1 MSTIE
6 RKEYQETKIMR
17 TVSPVRNIRSS
28 NQNLAEFD
36 HNLDY
41 LLEDL
46 QNSVSRPSSSLGTHR
61 ETSRAIESTRSN
73 SLNRFTN
80 VKPSNPVTEYSSD
93 DTYNYTSPDGSKR
106 VTGYKKETYSYK
118 TSGDTAPPEK
128 VTMQNNINQ
137 LDSLLDDLQQVKN
150 SPFPE
155 RESYNNTGV
164 GPDFQTIQRELHYG
178 DTPRS
183 SSRSRTLERTE
194 REASLTRDVQ
204 YTNEGTYGDI
214 RQIRGR
220 SPSPSSKTST
230 LSKQTKVKNVH
241 AYPVEVVETTSPDIN
256 PEILAHLDP
265 SLHPPGNTKVTTTIK
280 TYTYEIP
287 GAGNYPTNLDT
298 SVDTEKY
305 VYSPNQS
312 LTTPSK
318 SFVYKKIENKSSE
331 NTINYPPPYQKP
343 APPGGSTTVKETITT
358 RNYQPG
364 YSPETVPPNNQ
375 TYVYNETTTTRNIN
389 ENVPKGSLPR
399 DNHPRQQTYVIEE
412 HHNTVTNRNVN
423 RPYPDDR
430 DYPPRGN
437 QPPRQDTYIIKEIHD
452 TNTTNTINHPYPD
465 SRDYPPPSRDYPPST
480 QHYIKEIH
488 DTNTTSNVHH
498 TYPNG
503 YPPNEP
509 NKTVIYRHETHT
521 TNNYGP
527 ESKPKPTDAENF
539 DPKYPPYDNR
549 RPNEPV
555 NIHYRYKS
563 ESTTTNNFKAGYP
576 PSDETQALLP
586 KPFPTDNQP
595 DGPPRR
601 LDELMADI
609 GNEPPTSPYN
619 IGYNMH
625 EQEKEQKKKIETLKR
640 QQEEV
645 EDTQKKEP
653 VHRSKNVSGPPVY
666 YPPGH
671 EMFAKKEEGGAWR
684 AEGGYERASGKYK
697 YEAESK
703 SKSKSSSG
711 AAIVP
716 VCLPLCCGLPCAII

>member
-46 QNSVSRPSSSLGTHR
+46 QNSVSRPGSSLGTYR
-61 ETSRAIESTRSN
+61 ENPKSIETTKTN
-73 SLNRFTN
+73 SLNRFAN
-80 VKPSNPVTEYSSD
+80 VKSSNPVTEYSSD
-93 DTYNYTSPDGSKR
+93 DTYSYTSPDGKKH

-118 TSGDTAPPEK
+118 SSGSGPPEN
-128 VTMQNNINQ
+128 VRMQNNINQ

-150 SPFPE
+150 APFPE
-155 RESYNNTGV
+155 KDSYNNTGAD
-164 GPDFQTIQRELHYG
+164 PEFQRNTTTSSKRSVQRELHYG

-183 SSRSRTLERTE
+183 SSRSRTLERAEKEGSIT
-194 REASLTRDVQ
+194 REIQ
-204 YTNEGTYGDI
+204 YTNEGTYGDL
-214 RQIRGR
+214 RQVRGR

-230 LSKQTKVKNVH
+230 LTKQKKVTNMH
-241 AYPVEVVETTSPDIN
+241 TYPMEVVETTSPDIN

-287 GAGNYPTNLDT
+287 GTGNYPTNLETPADT
-298 SVDTEKY
+298 DKY
-305 VYSPNQS
+305 VYSPNQTQ
-312 LTTPSK
+312 TTPSK

-331 NTINYPPPYQKP
+331 NTFNYPSYQKP
-343 APPGGSTTVKETITT
+343 TPPGFTETVTT
-358 RNYQPG
+358 RTYQPG
-364 YSPETVPPNNQ
+364 YTPDVPPNQ
-375 TYVYNETTTTRNIN
+375 SYVYNETTTTRQVD
-389 ENVPKGSLPR
+389 ENTQRGSLPR
-399 DNHPRQQTYVIEE
+399 NQNLPPKAYIIEE
-412 HHNTVTNRNVN
+412 HHNTVTNKNVN

-430 DYPPRGN
+430 DYPRGN
-437 QPPRQDTYIIKEIHD
+437 PPRQDTYIIKEIHD
-452 TNTTNTINHPYPD
+452 TNTTNINRPYPD
-465 SRDYPPPSRDYPPST
+465 RDYPPPT
-480 QHYIKEIH
+480 QHYVKEIH
-488 DTNTTSNVHH
+488 DTNTTTNVHH
-498 TYPNG
+498 PYPNG

-509 NKTVIYRHETHT
+509 NRTIIYKHETRT

-527 ESKPKPTDAENF
+527 GNRPGPGPGPNDVENF
-539 DPKYPPYDNR
+539 DPNHPPYPHDNR
-549 RPNEPV
+549 RPNEPL
-555 NIHYRYKS
+555 NIQYRYKS
-563 ESTTTNNFKAGYP
+563 ESTTTNNYKAGYP

-586 KPFPTDNQP
+586 KPFPTENQP

-601 LDELMADI
+601 LDQLLADI
-609 GNEPPTSPYN
+609 GNEPPNSPYN
-619 IGYNMH
+619 ASFNAH
-625 EQEKEQKKKIETLKR
+625 EHEMEQKKKIETLKR

-645 EDTQKKEP
+645 EDAQKKEP
-653 VHRSKNVSGPPVY
+653 VLKSKNVSGPPVY

-671 EMFAKKEEGGAWR
+671 ELFAQKEESGAWR
-684 AEGGYERASGKYK
+684 AEGGYQRASGKYK

-711 AAIVP
+711 AAVVP
-716 VCLPLCCGLPCAII
+716 VCLPLCCGLPCTIL

>member
-28 NQNLAEFD
+28 NQNLVEFD

-46 QNSVSRPSSSLGTHR
+46 QNSVSRPGSSLGTHR
-61 ETSRAIESTRSN
+61 ETSKALESTRSN

-80 VKPSNPVTEYSSD
+80 VKASNPVTEYSSD
-93 DTYNYTSPDGSKR
+93 DAYNYTSPDGTKR

-118 TSGDTAPPEK
+118 SGGGGGAPTEK
-128 VTMQNNINQ
+128 VRMQNNINQ

-150 SPFPE
+150 ASFQE
-155 RESYNNTGV
+155 KESYNNTGV
-164 GPDFQTIQRELHYG
+164 DPEFQRNNTTASKRTVQRELHYG

-183 SSRSRTLERTE
+183 NSRSRTLERTE
-194 REASLTRDVQ
+194 REGSLTRDVQ
-204 YTNEGTYGDI
+204 YSSEGTYGDI

-230 LSKQTKVKNVH
+230 LTKQKKVTNVH
-241 AYPVEVVETTSPDIN
+241 SYPMEVVETTTPDIN

-265 SLHPPGNTKVTTTIK
+265 NLHPPGNTKVTTTIK

-287 GAGNYPTNLDT
+287 GSGNYPTNLDAPT
-298 SVDTEKY
+298 DTEKY

-312 LTTPSK
+312 QTTPSK
-318 SFVYKKIENKSSE
+318 SFVYKKVENKSSE
-331 NTINYPPPYQKP
+331 NTINYPPYQKP
-343 APPGGSTTVKETITT
+343 APPGVTEVITT
-358 RNYQPG
+358 RTYQPG
-364 YSPETVPPNNQ
+364 YSPDAVPTKNQ
-375 TYVYNETTTTRNIN
+375 TYVYNETTTTRNVN
-389 ENVPKGSLPR
+389 EGIPRGSLPR
-399 DNHPRQQTYVIEE
+399 NQNPPQQTYIVEE
-412 HHNTVTNRNVN
+412 QHNTVTNRNVN

-430 DYPPRGN
+430 DYPRGN
-437 QPPRQDTYIIKEIHD
+437 PPPPQQTYIIKEIHD
-452 TNTTNTINHPYPD
+452 TNTTNTINHAYPD
-465 SRDYPPPSRDYPPST
+465 NRDYPPPT

-488 DTNTTSNVHH
+488 DTNTSSNVHH
-498 TYPNG
+498 PYPNG

-527 ESKPKPTDAENF
+527 GNKPRPGDVENF
-539 DPKYPPYDNR
+539 DPKYPPYPHDNR

-563 ESTTTNNFKAGYP
+563 ESTTTNNYKAGYP

-595 DGPPRR
+595 DGPPKK
-601 LDELMADI
+601 LDDLMANI
-609 GNEPPTSPYN
+609 GNEPPNSPYN
-619 IGYNMH
+619 ASFNAH
-625 EQEKEQKKKIETLKR
+625 ENELEQKKKIETLKR
-640 QQEEV
+640 QQEDA
-645 EDTQKKEP
+645 EDLQKKEP
-653 VHRSKNVSGPPVY
+653 VQKSKNVSGPPVY

-684 AEGGYERASGKYK
+684 AEGGYQKASGKYQ
-697 YEAESK
+697 YEAESR

-711 AAIVP
+711 AAVVP